1 MLDALGKAAAAM
13 RGKLGEDLESIKK
26 LDTPFG
32 QATTSSLEAFRA
44 YALGDK
50 AHAKAHDIPEAEGHY
65 LRAIELDPNF
75 AMAYARLGV
84 VYINSGQV
92 TKANKYFS
100 KAYELSKN
108 VSERER
114 LYITGHYYEIVAGN
128 IPKVIET
135 LQEAIQAY
143 PGQIDN
149 YININVGLSVLGSI

>member
-1 MLDALGKAAAAM
+1 M

-92 TKANKYFS
+92 TKA
-100 KAYELSKN
+100 
-108 VSERER
+108 
-114 LYITGHYYEIVAGN
+114 T
-128 IPKVIET
+128 
-135 LQEAIQAY
+135 
-143 PGQIDN
+143 QIFFQS
-149 YININVGLSVLGSI
+149 L